1 MATEGLRRWL
11 SRPVDPLPLVVFRV
25 AFGLLLAGG
34 ALRFLAKGWIHT
46 QYLEPTFHFTWPL
59 FGWVGVPPAPVL
71 YALFWIQAGAGLAI
85 ALGGWYRPAV
95 VAFFLTFTWV
105 ELLDQTTYL
114 NHYYFLSLVVFL
126 LFFLPLHHHGSLD
139 ARGRRGPAP
148 LPGRWVPLV
157 LQLQVAVV
165 YVYAGVAK
173 LEADWLL
180 HAQPL
185 RLWLAARSGV
195 PVLGPLFDQVWVAA
209 ATSWGGAAFDLLIPF
224 FLFRRRTR
232 PWAYLVVLGF
242 HGMTAL
248 LFPIG
253 VFPWVM
259 MVATLVFFDGTD
271 LRGGWG
277 WMRTVIRSRRKGP
290 PRRVPA
296 GAASTIREAVG
307 ARPGKALRADR
318 GGLRADSGLQ
328 GPAPLPSA
336 ATTLLLGAFFV
347 VQLLV
352 PLRHLAYPGPVLWTE
367 EGYRFSW
374 RVMLAEKTGTA
385 FFHLEDPV
393 TGRRWEVL
401 PGDHLTPMQEKQFA
415 FQPDMI
421 LAFAHH
427 LRDLYR
433 TPEGFPRVRA
443 EVHVSLNGR
452 AARLL
457 VDPGVDL
464 ARVPRTFR
472 AKEWILPPGSDAA
485 QTRTGDLPRP
495 RGGA

>member
-1 MATEGLRRWL
+1 MRTATDGIRRWL

-25 AFGLLLAGG
+25 AFGGLLAFG
-34 ALRFLAKGWIHT
+34 ALRFLASGWIHS
-46 QYLEPTFHFTWPL
+46 QYLDPAFRFTWPL
-59 FGWVGVPPAPVL
+59 FGWVPLPPSPVL
-71 YALFWIQAGAGLAI
+71 HALFGVQAAAGVAI
-85 ALGGWYRPAV
+85 ALGWWYRGAAAV
-95 VAFFLTFTWV
+95 FFVAFTWV

-114 NHYYFLSLVVFL
+114 NHYYFLSLVAL
-126 LFFLPLHHHGSLD
+126 LLVLLPLHHHGSLD
-139 ARGRRGPAP
+139 ARRRPRPAP

-157 LQLQVAVV
+157 LQLQVSVV
-165 YVYAGVAK
+165 YLYAGIAK

-185 RLWLAARSGV
+185 RLWLAARSGF
-195 PVLGPLFDQVWVAA
+195 PVLGPLFDQGWVAVA
-209 ATSWGGAAFDLLIPF
+209 MSWGGAGFDLLIPF
-224 FLFRRRTR
+224 FLFMRRTR

-253 VFPWVM
+253 IFPWVM
-259 MVATLVFFDGTD
+259 MVATLVFFDADD
-271 LRGGWG
+271 LRRGWG
-277 WMRTVIRSRRKGP
+277 WVRRTVGLPRGVEGAP
-290 PRRVPA
+290 PQ
-296 GAASTIREAVG
+296 GAAPVAQG
-307 ARPGKALRADR
+307 RPSAL
-318 GGLRADSGLQ
+318 
-328 GPAPLPSA
+328 LPSRPTA
-336 ATTLLLGAFFV
+336 LVLGLFFLLQLLL
-347 VQLLV
+347 

-385 FFHLEDPV
+385 FFHIEDPA

-401 PGDHLTPMQEKQFA
+401 PRDHLTPMQEKQFA

-433 TPEGFPRVRA
+433 TPDGIPRVRA

-452 AARLL
+452 PARLL
-457 VDPGVDL
+457 VDPEVDL
-464 ARVPRTFR
+464 ARVRRDLRP
-472 AKEWILPPGSDAA
+472 KEWLLPLDPAWEPARSN
-485 QTRTGDLPRP
+485 LPRP
-495 RGGA
+495 PGAP